1 MRPEITDRKQR
12 EAALAVRETR
22 NQADQFTKRLRAVLA
37 DLKRVRRTVMESK
50 TVATRLA
57 AFFEELVESC

>member
-1 MRPEITDRKQR
+1 MTDRKRR
-12 EAALAVRETR
+12 EAALAVREAR
-22 NQADQFTKRLRAVLA
+22 NQADQFTKRLRAILA

-57 AFFEELVESC
+57 TFFEDFVESC